1 MNEAAVTQ
9 QQGND
14 IDLAAIGTGSE
25 QMERMRRQHQL
36 KEEYDRRLSALNDR
50 NASANNGNG
59 YSKEQYAQQLA
70 ELDKY
75 HQDALEREAQY
86 QEARQ
91 RYIGDWREGA
101 SRAFSDYAA
110 TAANSAELANQAF
123 TNAFQSME
131 DAFVNFAL
139 TGKLSF
145 KDMARSIIADLS
157 RIAAKQA
164 IVGIVRSIGQAWG
177 PQITGFDSG
186 GYTGH
191 GGRLEPAGIVHK
203 GEGVLS
209 QDDMRALG
217 GPSAFH
223 SLRASLRRGY
233 AVGGIGGDAP
243 TSAPVALG
251 GSGGGRGGDVNVE
264 INIAGDG
271 NANVQSNQ
279 PLMQQ
284 FGKEI
289 GQFVEA
295 KYRELQTRDL
305 RSDGILGSR
314 LPKR

>member
-1 MNEAAVTQ
+1 
-9 QQGND
+9 
-14 IDLAAIGTGSE
+14 
-25 QMERMRRQHQL
+25 
-36 KEEYDRRLSALNDR
+36 
-50 NASANNGNG
+50 
-59 YSKEQYAQQLA
+59 
-70 ELDKY
+70 
-75 HQDALEREAQY
+75 
-86 QEARQ
+86 
-91 RYIGDWREGA
+91 
-101 SRAFSDYAA
+101 
-110 TAANSAELANQAF
+110 
-123 TNAFQSME
+123 
-131 DAFVNFAL
+131 
-139 TGKLSF
+139 
-145 KDMARSIIADLS
+145 
-157 RIAAKQA
+157 
-164 IVGIVRSIGQAWG
+164 
-177 PQITGFDSG
+177 
-186 GYTGH
+186 
-191 GGRLEPAGIVHK
+191 
-203 GEGVLS
+203 GVLS

>member
-1 MNEAAVTQ
+1 
-9 QQGND
+9 
-14 IDLAAIGTGSE
+14 
-25 QMERMRRQHQL
+25 
-36 KEEYDRRLSALNDR
+36 
-50 NASANNGNG
+50 
-59 YSKEQYAQQLA
+59 
-70 ELDKY
+70 DKY

-191 GGRLEPAGIVHK
+191 GGRLEPA
-203 GEGVLS
+203 
-209 QDDMRALG
+209 
-217 GPSAFH
+217 
-223 SLRASLRRGY
+223 
-233 AVGGIGGDAP
+233 
-243 TSAPVALG
+243 
-251 GSGGGRGGDVNVE
+251 
-264 INIAGDG
+264 
-271 NANVQSNQ
+271 
-279 PLMQQ
+279 
-284 FGKEI
+284 
-289 GQFVEA
+289 
-295 KYRELQTRDL
+295 
-305 RSDGILGSR
+305 
-314 LPKR
+314 